1 MHEDGERGRREKER
15 ESILQDRNG
24 IRGNV
29 LSRHDGQLVA
39 RSPTNLDRF
48 DKSREC
54 PTRVYT
60 VRREIINY
68 LAYLECYDRDRA
80 SNYNPIAARGST
92 RSRSRENRVEKGG
105 REERGSPNVF
115 VFPRFLRGSPNRPR
129 FKFNPPGLNRSILI
143 YEYPPIRSGGRKR
156 DSRVIYDR
164 IRSVICKKSIIY
176 GRHRRRSGRFLGA
189 DEAGG
194 KSGRAVRPIR
204 HTARASPYTQRGISL
219 GGDPE
224 PVWNTGGHLPPARP
238 CLAGPSPLGKILQ
251 NLQGRGLSPRII
263 PSRLSST
270 SLIRL
275 RILLLFSP
283 NSPSFSCLPVCGI

>member
-1 MHEDGERGRREKER
+1 MIFSRSRKHIARGKKVVRRRRKRREKER

-92 RSRSRENRVEKGG
+92 RSRSRENRMEKGG
-105 REERGSPNVF
+105 E
-115 VFPRFLRGSPNRPR
+115 
-129 FKFNPPGLNRSILI
+129 KK
-143 YEYPPIRSGGRKR
+143 GGRLTF
-156 DSRVIYDR
+156 SCSLVFCAVPR
-164 IRSVICKKSIIY
+164 IV
-176 GRHRRRSGRFLGA
+176 L
-189 DEAGG
+189 DLNL
-194 KSGRAVRPIR
+194 IR
-204 HTARASPYTQRGISL
+204 
-219 GGDPE
+219 
-224 PVWNTGGHLPPARP
+224 
-238 CLAGPSPLGKILQ
+238 
-251 NLQGRGLSPRII
+251 RGLIVRS
-263 PSRLSST
+263 
-270 SLIRL
+270 
-275 RILLLFSP
+275 
-283 NSPSFSCLPVCGI
+283 

>member
-68 LAYLECYDRDRA
+68 LAYDRDRA

-105 REERGSPNVF
+105 GEKKGSRLTFSCSLVF
-115 VFPRFLRGSPNRPR
+115 CAVPRIVLD
-129 FKFNPPGLNRSILI
+129 LNLI
-143 YEYPPIRSGGRKR
+143 R
-156 DSRVIYDR
+156 
-164 IRSVICKKSIIY
+164 
-176 GRHRRRSGRFLGA
+176 
-189 DEAGG
+189 
-194 KSGRAVRPIR
+194 
-204 HTARASPYTQRGISL
+204 
-219 GGDPE
+219 
-224 PVWNTGGHLPPARP
+224 
-238 CLAGPSPLGKILQ
+238 
-251 NLQGRGLSPRII
+251 RGLIVRS
-263 PSRLSST
+263 
-270 SLIRL
+270 
-275 RILLLFSP
+275 
-283 NSPSFSCLPVCGI
+283 

>member
-1 MHEDGERGRREKER
+1 M
-15 ESILQDRNG
+15 
-24 IRGNV
+24 
-29 LSRHDGQLVA
+29 
-39 RSPTNLDRF
+39 
-48 DKSREC
+48 
-54 PTRVYT
+54 
-60 VRREIINY
+60 
-68 LAYLECYDRDRA
+68 
-80 SNYNPIAARGST
+80 
-92 RSRSRENRVEKGG
+92 
-105 REERGSPNVF
+105 
-115 VFPRFLRGSPNRPR
+115 FPRFLRGSPNRPR

-189 DEAGG
+189 GEAGGGGG